1 MAQKGITPQAVRSV
15 AAMKIPC
22 KVCLAASGPMYPS
35 THTEPRRKPVEPGH
49 IHIDP
54 QMRKG
59 LKWLV
64 MYDEYTRV
72 VRCRPIESKERHSIV
87 GALKW

>member
-1 MAQKGITPQAVRSV
+1 MN
-15 AAMKIPC
+15 IPC

-35 THTEPRRKPVEPGH
+35 TRSEPRQKPVKLGN

-59 LKWLV
+59 HKWLV

-72 VRCRPIESKERHSIV
+72 VRC
-87 GALKW
+87 LTTT